1 MYHFLATD
9 GGGCVFIKTLTLKI
23 TGMSCAACSGR
34 LERVLSK
41 LPGVS
46 SAKVNLM
53 TETAVIEYDKEKIN
67 FKEILDKIRQTGF
80 DVRVEKADI
89 AVTGMTCAACA
100 RRIETQLS
108 KLDGIF
114 NVSVNLVLEKAS
126 VEYNP
131 AKINLEDIKQRINQ
145 LGFKALKDAKTDA
158 IDVRE
163 KQKIFKDKQ
172 LFNFAFALV
181 FSLPL
186 FAYMII
192 KVFGLDYY
200 HFILFDPK
208 VQFIFATL
216 VQFISGWYF
225 YKDAYKSLKGKSANM
240 SVLVAMGTSA
250 AYFYSAAVVFF
261 SDELGLEKAY
271 FFKCSAMI
279 ITLVLFGKML
289 EARAKART
297 TESIKKLMD
306 LRAKTARV
314 VRNGNIVE
322 IPVEEVV
329 IGNVIIVKPG
339 EKIPVDGEV
348 IEGNSAVDE
357 SMLTG
362 ESIPV
367 DKSVGDEVIGATVN
381 KFGTLKI
388 RATKVGRDTVLSQI
402 IKIIEDAQDSKAP
415 IQRMADVVSA
425 YFVPAVF
432 SIAVVT
438 FLVWYFWVDAGN
450 FTKALICFVAVLV
463 IACPCALGLATP
475 TSIMVATGK
484 GAEYGILI
492 KGGEHLE
499 NTHNLNTI
507 VFDKTGTITRG
518 EPTVT
523 DIISKEGISI
533 DELLKIA
540 ASVEAHS
547 EHPLAQAIVNKAK
560 EQRVEIIDVSDL
572 KAIPG
577 YGITANINGNSVCI
591 GTKKLMD
598 KNHIDIKKSANLYKN
613 AKSFEEKGKTTIYI
627 AKDNELIGVVAIT
640 DTVRENAN
648 EVIAELKKSG
658 IETWMI
664 TGDNDRAAKA
674 IAAEVGIENV
684 LSEVLPAD
692 KAKKIQELKE
702 QGKKVGMVGDGIN
715 DAPALTTA
723 DVGFAMATGT
733 DIAMEAADI
742 TLMKSDLKGVLD
754 SIKLSKATIRNIKQN
769 LFWALI
775 YNTIGIPLAAAGFLS
790 PILAG
795 AAMSLSS
802 VSVVCNALRL
812 KRLKF

>member
-1 MYHFLATD
+1 
-9 GGGCVFIKTLTLKI
+9 
-23 TGMSCAACSGR
+23 
-34 LERVLSK
+34 
-41 LPGVS
+41 
-46 SAKVNLM
+46 
-53 TETAVIEYDKEKIN
+53 
-67 FKEILDKIRQTGF
+67 
-80 DVRVEKADI
+80 
-89 AVTGMTCAACA
+89 
-100 RRIETQLS
+100 
-108 KLDGIF
+108 
-114 NVSVNLVLEKAS
+114 
-126 VEYNP
+126 
-131 AKINLEDIKQRINQ
+131 
-145 LGFKALKDAKTDA
+145 
-158 IDVRE
+158 
-163 KQKIFKDKQ
+163 
-172 LFNFAFALV
+172 
-181 FSLPL
+181 
-186 FAYMII
+186 
-192 KVFGLDYY
+192 
-200 HFILFDPK
+200 
-208 VQFIFATL
+208 
-216 VQFISGWYF
+216 
-225 YKDAYKSLKGKSANM
+225 
-240 SVLVAMGTSA
+240 
-250 AYFYSAAVVFF
+250 
-261 SDELGLEKAY
+261 
-271 FFKCSAMI
+271 
-279 ITLVLFGKML
+279 
-289 EARAKART
+289 
-297 TESIKKLMD
+297 
-306 LRAKTARV
+306 
-314 VRNGNIVE
+314 
-322 IPVEEVV
+322 
-329 IGNVIIVKPG
+329 
-339 EKIPVDGEV
+339 
-348 IEGNSAVDE
+348 
-357 SMLTG
+357 
-362 ESIPV
+362 
-367 DKSVGDEVIGATVN
+367 
-381 KFGTLKI
+381 
-388 RATKVGRDTVLSQI
+388 
-402 IKIIEDAQDSKAP
+402 
-415 IQRMADVVSA
+415 
-425 YFVPAVF
+425 
-432 SIAVVT
+432 
-438 FLVWYFWVDAGN
+438 
-450 FTKALICFVAVLV
+450 
-463 IACPCALGLATP
+463 LGLATP

>member
-1 MYHFLATD
+1 
-9 GGGCVFIKTLTLKI
+9 
-23 TGMSCAACSGR
+23 
-34 LERVLSK
+34 
-41 LPGVS
+41 
-46 SAKVNLM
+46 
-53 TETAVIEYDKEKIN
+53 
-67 FKEILDKIRQTGF
+67 
-80 DVRVEKADI
+80 
-89 AVTGMTCAACA
+89 
-100 RRIETQLS
+100 
-108 KLDGIF
+108 
-114 NVSVNLVLEKAS
+114 
-126 VEYNP
+126 
-131 AKINLEDIKQRINQ
+131 
-145 LGFKALKDAKTDA
+145 
-158 IDVRE
+158 
-163 KQKIFKDKQ
+163 
-172 LFNFAFALV
+172 
-181 FSLPL
+181 
-186 FAYMII
+186 
-192 KVFGLDYY
+192 
-200 HFILFDPK
+200 
-208 VQFIFATL
+208 
-216 VQFISGWYF
+216 
-225 YKDAYKSLKGKSANM
+225 
-240 SVLVAMGTSA
+240 
-250 AYFYSAAVVFF
+250 
-261 SDELGLEKAY
+261 
-271 FFKCSAMI
+271 
-279 ITLVLFGKML
+279 
-289 EARAKART
+289 
-297 TESIKKLMD
+297 
-306 LRAKTARV
+306 
-314 VRNGNIVE
+314 
-322 IPVEEVV
+322 
-329 IGNVIIVKPG
+329 
-339 EKIPVDGEV
+339 
-348 IEGNSAVDE
+348 
-357 SMLTG
+357 MLTG
-362 ESIPV
+362 ESMPV

-402 IKIIEDAQDSKAP
+402 IKIIEDAQASKAP

-425 YFVPAVF
+425 YFVPAVL

-499 NTHNLNTI
+499 NAHNLNTI

-577 YGITANINGNSVCI
+577 YGITANINGSSVCI

-658 IETWMI
+658 IKTWMI
-664 TGDNDRAAKA
+664 TGDNDRVAKA

-723 DVGFAMATGT
+723 DVGLAMATGT

-802 VSVVCNALRL
+802 VSVVSNALRL